1 MAGRLE
7 GEVALITGGATGIG
21 AAVVD
26 RFLQEGA
33 LIGVLAANQA
43 EVDDIK
49 LKHGNKVV
57 AVAGDVR
64 SAADNERA
72 VQAVVA
78 AYSKLDVFI
87 GNAGIWD
94 YMASVVDMPAETVA
108 AVFAETFDVN
118 VKGYILG
125 ARAAVPELRKTKGS
139 IIFTAS
145 TSSYLAGGGGSIYV
159 ASKHAV
165 LGLIRQL
172 AWELMP
178 EIRVNGV
185 APGGTRTPLRGS
197 VAGGTDKMHMAEM
210 PGLEQMVAAMTPLG
224 RIAEP
229 RDQAGHY
236 VHLASRLDGAYLS
249 GTVIVSD
256 GGVSV
261 GKRPE
266 YGASK

>member
-21 AAVVD
+21 AAVVA
-26 RFLQEGA
+26 RFLEEGA
-33 LIGVLAANQA
+33 SVGVLTATEAEAQA
-43 EVDDIK
+43 VK
-49 LKHGNKVV
+49 QKHGDRVV

-64 SAADNERA
+64 SLADNERA
-72 VQAVVA
+72 VATTVGA
-78 AYSKLDVFI
+78 FGKLDTFV

-94 YMASVVDMPAETVA
+94 YMVPLMDQPADRISEIA
-108 AVFAETFDVN
+108 DEIFGVN
-118 VKGYILG
+118 VKGYIFG
-125 ARAAVPELRKTKGS
+125 ARAAVPELRKTRGS
-139 IIFTAS
+139 MVFTAS
-145 TSSYLAGGGGSIYV
+145 TSSYFTGGGGVFYV

-165 LGLIRQL
+165 LGMIKQL

-197 VAGGTDKMHMAEM
+197 SVAGMGATRLAEL
-210 PGLEQMVAAMTPLG
+210 PGLDQMVAAQTPIG

-229 RDQAGHY
+229 EDHAGHY
-236 VHLASRLDGAYLS
+236 VLLASRRDGAYTC
-249 GTVIVSD
+249 GTIILSD
-256 GGVSV
+256 GGVGI

-266 YGASK
+266 PPG